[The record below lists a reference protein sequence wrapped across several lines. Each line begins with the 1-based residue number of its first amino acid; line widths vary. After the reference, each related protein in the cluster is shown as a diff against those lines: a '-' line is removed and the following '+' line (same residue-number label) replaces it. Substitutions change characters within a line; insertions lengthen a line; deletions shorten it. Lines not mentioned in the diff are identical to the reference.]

1 MFKPFAQYSMPTAL
15 LVFCLFTL
23 TACSKP
29 QPPVSIAINPWP
41 GYEFLYLAEQKG
53 FFKQLGANIKLVQLS
68 SLGDAQRAYVNGRV
82 DGLTSTIIE
91 AVQVEPLGGK
101 PLKVVLIPDYS
112 NGGDVILAPKTYPDM
127 NSLKGK
133 TIGCEVSSLGIFILQ
148 RALTKAGMTLS
159 DVNIINVEQSSG
171 QARLAE
177 GKIDAFV
184 SYPPVS
190 VKILDS
196 DEYHQIFDS
205 SQIPFEIIDTVS
217 IATDVLEQQ
226 PELVIKLHQAW
237 QMALDYTNS
246 NPEEAYRIMS
256 KREGISA
263 SDFKDVLNDLQ
274 ILDRSQQVAIYKR
287 PEEFEASA
295 RAVCETLVHT
305 DSLSVDCE
313 QLAPLMYR
321 GKIYNNSI

>member
-1 MFKPFAQYSMPTAL
+1 MLKPFTRIITATVL
-15 LVFCLFTL
+15 LACCLFSL
-23 TACSKP
+23 NACTKP
-29 QPPVSIAINPWP
+29 PTPTSIAINPWP

-82 DGLTSTIIE
+82 DGLASTIIE

-101 PLKVVLIPDYS
+101 PVKVVLVPDYS
-112 NGGDVILAPKTYPDM
+112 NGGDVILAPKPYADM
-127 NSLKGK
+127 QSLKGK

-171 QARLAE
+171 QAQLSE

-190 VKILDS
+190 VNILES
-196 DEYHQIFDS
+196 DQYHQIFNS
-205 SQIPFEIIDTVS
+205 SQIPFEIIDTVA
-217 IATDVLEQQ
+217 IATEVLDQQ
-226 PELVIKLHQAW
+226 PELVSQLHQAW
-237 QMALDYTNS
+237 QMSLDYARQ
-246 NPEEAYRIMS
+246 NPEEAYRIMAE
-256 KREGISA
+256 REGISA
-263 SDFKDVLNDLQ
+263 SDFADVLSDLK
-274 ILDRSQQVAIYKR
+274 ILDRSQQALIYQK
-287 PEEFEASA
+287 PEKFEASA

-305 DSLSVDCE
+305 DSLSIDCA
-313 QLAPLMYR
+313 QQAPLLYR
-321 GKIYNNSI
+321 GKI